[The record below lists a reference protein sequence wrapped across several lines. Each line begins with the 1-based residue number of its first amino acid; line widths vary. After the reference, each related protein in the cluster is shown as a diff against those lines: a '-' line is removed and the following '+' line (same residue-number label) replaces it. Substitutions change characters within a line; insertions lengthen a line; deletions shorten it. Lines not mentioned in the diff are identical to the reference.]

1 MNSVTETNM
10 FSVNFHAVD
19 TAIEKRFSNISR
31 TMASKIKD
39 CDGDEEKIAAEIQSS
54 LWYIKQDILQI
65 LTTQTGKAVVEEPQ
79 PESEPETESEPEA
92 EQKPEAEAKQKPE
105 AEKVVK
111 TPGIIHKIRELD
123 FPLPFQAN
131 LVDPTACQG
140 LKLNHSLYTQ
150 CTTKP
155 RKNQTYCNTC
165 LKQIAANENKM
176 PNAGSIQLRTDFE
189 NPMEFRDPKGKRPVH
204 YMKVLTKLKIS
215 KEDVLAK
222 TAEVGIVL
230 DECHFI
236 LPTKPNP
243 KPKKNGRPKKKATV
257 VTEEEVLAD
266 QVKDCVISED
276 AVEDAK
282 DNVEEEKEDE
292 KKEQDEKE
300 EEKEEKEDDEDCL
313 DVIEI
318 RYDGKDYLKDQ
329 NNDIIDVD
337 THEVIGKYNEIT
349 ENIEFY
355 K

>member
-1 MNSVTETNM
+1 LRLWVIYHLKLN
-10 FSVNFHAVD
+10 

-54 LWYIKQDILQI
+54 LWYIKHDILQI
-65 LTTQTGKAVVEEPQ
+65 LTTQTGKAVIEEPKPTTEAKSEPDPEPE
-79 PESEPETESEPEA
+79 PESEPEPQPEPEQT
-92 EQKPEAEAKQKPE
+92 EPETKP
-105 AEKVVK
+105 EKVVK

-123 FPLPFQAN
+123 FPLPYQAN

-155 RKNQTYCNTC
+155 RKNQTYCITC
-165 LKQIAANENKM
+165 LKQIASNENKM

-189 NPMEFRDPKGKRPVH
+189 NPMDFRDPKGKRPVH

-215 KEDVLAK
+215 KEDIISK

-236 LPTKPNP
+236 IQDKP
-243 KPKKNGRPKKKATV
+243 KPKSKNGRPKKKNTV
-257 VTEEEVLAD
+257 VTEEEILAD
-266 QVKDCVISED
+266 KVKDCVIEEKKVEDVTKD

-282 DNVEEEKEDE
+282 NAEDE
-292 KKEQDEKE
+292 KKDDDEDDE
-300 EEKEEKEDDEDCL
+300 DDDEDCL
-313 DVIEI
+313 DVVEI
-318 RYDGKDYLKDQ
+318 IYDGKNYLKDKD
-329 NNDIIDVD
+329 NDIIDVD

-355 K
+355 Q